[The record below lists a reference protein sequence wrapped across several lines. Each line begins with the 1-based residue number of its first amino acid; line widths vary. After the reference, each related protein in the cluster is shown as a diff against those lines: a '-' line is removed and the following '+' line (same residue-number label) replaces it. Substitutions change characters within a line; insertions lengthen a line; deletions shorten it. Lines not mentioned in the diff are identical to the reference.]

1 MTLVVSVRVPDGVI
15 VAADSLATLAVQTQV
30 KAKGPAKCPKCGEEH
45 MVEVDVPLPRGIG
58 TLSTLPYALK
68 LVPLWGRFAVATFGN
83 SLIGERSVFAL
94 IQEFEQQ
101 DTFADPQEAAGAL
114 GERLLKVLGET
125 IDVTALPDDSVVL
138 GFHLSGHKDGKP
150 VTAVSRIGKQI
161 NTNLFQGFGA
171 TVDGET
177 SVVTHMWELKQ
188 SIPQMGATY
197 QAWSVLDASDY
208 AEFLISL
215 TATSQRF
222 GLMVPN
228 VGGAIDVAVV
238 VPQNKFRWIKRKKL
252 ANLLLEEERD
262 HDIGEA
268 GTADASEAGPD

>member
-1 MTLVVSVRVPDGVI
+1 MTLVVSVRVPDGVV
-15 VAADSLATLAVQTQV
+15 VAADSLATLAVQSQA

-45 MVEVDVPLPRGIG
+45 LVEIDVPLPRGIG

-68 LVPLWGRFAVATFGN
+68 LVPLWGRFAVTTFGN

-94 IQEFEQQ
+94 IQEFQQQ
-101 DTFADPQEAAGAL
+101 DTFTDPQEAADAL
-114 GERLLKVLGET
+114 GGRLFKVLGET
-125 IDVTALPDDSVVL
+125 INVNDLPDDSVVL
-138 GFHLSGHKDGKP
+138 GFHLSGYKDGKP

-161 NTNLFQGFGA
+161 NTKSFEGFGA

-188 SIPQMGATY
+188 SIPQMGAIY

-238 VPQNKFRWIKRKKL
+238 IPQNKFRWIKRKQL

-262 HDIGEA
+262 HDIGQA
-268 GTADASEAGPD
+268 RTTDVSEAGPD